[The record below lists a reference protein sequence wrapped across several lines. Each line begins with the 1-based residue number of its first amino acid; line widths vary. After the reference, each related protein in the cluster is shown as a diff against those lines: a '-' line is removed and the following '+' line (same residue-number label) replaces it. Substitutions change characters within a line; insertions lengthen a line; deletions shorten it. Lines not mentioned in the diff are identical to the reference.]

1 MEKPQRKE
9 RPQKENKSER
19 FEKKSVEKKTSS
31 PSPAPIAENKEEKQS
46 EIDKILSQYDIEKKS
61 LEEISMFFKTE
72 VENNSIAVN
81 NK

>member
-1 MEKPQRKE
+1 MGKRVLLFNLIIIGLLSLLLNFSCSMPQQNIDK
-9 RPQKENKSER
+9 
-19 FEKKSVEKKTSS
+19 
-31 PSPAPIAENKEEKQS
+31 ENKEEKQS